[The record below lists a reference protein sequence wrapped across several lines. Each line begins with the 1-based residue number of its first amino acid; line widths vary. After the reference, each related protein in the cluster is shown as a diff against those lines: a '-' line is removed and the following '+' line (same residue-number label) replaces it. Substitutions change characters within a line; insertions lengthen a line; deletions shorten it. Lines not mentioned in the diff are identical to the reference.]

1 MEPLS
6 IFPPEITGE
15 QVMTVV
21 CLFGICAPSSAILE
35 SIFGH
40 RTIFNG
46 KVRLPLS
53 VVLFGYGIFMDYI
66 LRTFDFGVFSMAI
79 RHAESMHPNIIFSVL
94 LPICLY
100 ESSSQLNYY
109 IFKRNLVSSVI
120 LALPGV
126 IVSMILTTVFM
137 YYFVGGIFD
146 WTCSLLI
153 SSILSATDP
162 VAVIASLHQLN
173 APDKLASLVDGESL
187 LNDGAAVVFF
197 QLCKNILMNRV
208 MEPSLILTSGW
219 IFIRC
224 ALGGPVLGFLF
235 GCGVNLFLKVSQATN
250 DVQVFIAISIVYTL
264 FFLSELVHSSGV
276 LAVVS
281 YGVFMSSRK
290 AALFKPKAQE
300 IHNTIIHFI
309 GKLGNHMIFLLAGI
323 VSARLFR
330 PYIEDVSMLVNL
342 FLLFAAICVIRG
354 IMVLVLSPL
363 LTRIGYGLT
372 VKEAII
378 LIWGGLRG
386 GVSMAL
392 AMSLESEDYID
403 PELKGQIAFYV
414 AGTVLLTLLIN
425 GTTVEFIYKKLQLYT
440 TPKFHRMFFK
450 KVMKSIHEEYKQVF
464 NNQMRKHWFF
474 NAHPGLL
481 ELSNT
486 FIPNI
491 IDAKMTETGE
501 IVLANQLSQLTFIK
515 NVKMTSIQL
524 VMHDPTNPKTGHD
537 PTKHSNQRTLS
548 CLTRDEEFED
558 KFIKELELDNDES
571 ERNSLKA
578 GSSCNL
584 FKTNAEE
591 TQTVLLINS
600 VPVSN
605 FTSNNDSSSVS
616 TLKRESLIS
625 DTHRN
630 KVGRHVYIGQMVL
643 STVWQ
648 SYDLL
653 FKNHVISGA
662 ALVVLK
668 KAISKV
674 FYSCEELNLPIHFA
688 FSSEWDSIR
697 SQLWICR
704 ESLLGESKAFCLSSD
719 LILSEYGQ
727 RGPSGTRCLPSFI
740 NHYKNKV
747 RAENLFLDVEVLF
760 SFITARVDLLEHDF
774 HELQSYLGSSSI
786 QLFQNQIIEAQ
797 QYLDHLLS
805 YSQEQYNVAVS
816 HISVNILFNL
826 VRDSMKELVKSRL
839 LLEEDEEKLLALFED
854 RRFIFSSSLSREVI
868 NEYTPEN

>member
-1 MEPLS
+1 MEQTS
-6 IFPPEITGE
+6 IFPPEVTGE
-15 QVMTVV
+15 QVMTIV
-21 CLFGICAPSSAILE
+21 CLFGICAPSSALLE
-35 SIFGH
+35 SFFGH

-46 KVRLPLS
+46 KIRLPLS
-53 VVLFGYGIFMDYI
+53 VVLFGYGILMDYV
-66 LRTFDFGVFSMAI
+66 LRTFNFGIFSMAI
-79 RHAESMHPNIIFSVL
+79 KHAESMHPNIIFSIL

-100 ESSSQLNYY
+100 ESSSQLNYH
-109 IFKRNLVSSVI
+109 IFKRNLISSVL

-126 IVSMILTTVFM
+126 VVSMILTTFFM

-197 QLCKNILMNRV
+197 QLCKNILLNRI

-224 ALGGPVLGFLF
+224 ALGGPILGFLF
-235 GCGVNLFLKVSQATN
+235 GWGVYLFLKVAQPTN
-250 DVQVFIAISIVYTL
+250 DVQALIAISIVYTL
-264 FFLSELVHSSGV
+264 FFLSELIHSSGV

-330 PYIEDVSMLVNL
+330 PYIENTNMLLNL
-342 FLLFAAICVIRG
+342 FLLFTALCVIRG
-354 IMVLVLSPL
+354 IMVFVLSPL

-372 VKEAII
+372 IKEAII

-386 GVSMAL
+386 GVSLAL

-403 PELKGQIAFYV
+403 SELKGQIAFYV

-450 KVMKSIHEEYKQVF
+450 KVMKSINEEYRLVVNDQI
-464 NNQMRKHWFF
+464 RKHWFF

-481 ELSNT
+481 ELCDT
-486 FIPNI
+486 FIPNV

-501 IVLANQLSQLTFIK
+501 IILSSQLSQHTFIK
-515 NVKMTSIQL
+515 NIKSVSIQL
-524 VMHDPTNPKTGHD
+524 VMQDPTSPIDYDSNKYL
-537 PTKHSNQRTLS
+537 NQRTLS
-548 CLTRDEEFED
+548 CLTKDDEFED
-558 KFIKELELDNDES
+558 RFIKELDINNNQFESNSYKTSSNNFLGAKTEDN
-571 ERNSLKA
+571 
-578 GSSCNL
+578 
-584 FKTNAEE
+584 
-591 TQTVLLINS
+591 QTILLINS
-600 VPVSN
+600 IPISN
-605 FTSNNDSSSVS
+605 YTNNDSSSIS

-625 DTHRN
+625 DTS
-630 KVGRHVYIGQMVL
+630 KSKIGRHVYIGQMVL

-662 ALVVLK
+662 ALVILK

-697 SQLWICR
+697 NQLWICK
-704 ESLLGESKAFCLSSD
+704 ENLLTDGKALTLSSE
-719 LILSEYGQ
+719 LLNEYNQ
-727 RGPSGTRCLPSFI
+727 KNISSTLCLPSFI
-740 NHYKNKV
+740 NYYRNK
-747 RAENLFLDVEVLF
+747 AKSKNLFLDIEVLF

-797 QYLDHLLS
+797 QYLDLLLC
-805 YSQEQYNVAVS
+805 YSQEQYNVAIS
-816 HISVNILFNL
+816 HISVNMLFNAL
-826 VRDSMKELVKSRL
+826 RDSMKVLVKSRL
-839 LLEEDEEKLLALFED
+839 LLEEDEEKLLALCED
-854 RRFIFSSSLSREVI
+854 RRFIFSFSLSREVI

>member
-1 MEPLS
+1 MEQMS

-21 CLFGICAPSSAILE
+21 CLFGICAPSSALLE
-35 SIFGH
+35 SFFGH
-40 RTIFNG
+40 RTILNG
-46 KVRLPLS
+46 KIRLPLS
-53 VVLFGYGIFMDYI
+53 VVLFGYGILMDYV
-66 LRTFDFGVFSMAI
+66 LRTFDFGIFSMAI
-79 RHAESMHPNIIFSVL
+79 RHAESMHPNIIFTVL

-100 ESSSQLNYY
+100 ESSSQLNYH
-109 IFKRNLVSSVI
+109 IFKRNLVSSVL

-126 IVSMILTTVFM
+126 IVSMILTTIFM

-219 IFIRC
+219 IFTRC
-224 ALGGPVLGFLF
+224 ALGGPILGFLF
-235 GCGVNLFLKVSQATN
+235 GWGVYLFLKIAQATN

-300 IHNTIIHFI
+300 IHNIIIHFI

-330 PYIEDVSMLVNL
+330 PYIEDTSMLINL

-354 IMVLVLSPL
+354 IMVLILSPL

-372 VKEAII
+372 VKEAVI

-386 GVSMAL
+386 GVSLAL
-392 AMSLESEDYID
+392 AMSLESEEYID

-450 KVMKSIHEEYKQVF
+450 KVMKSINEEYRSVLDSQI
-464 NNQMRKHWFF
+464 RHHWFF

-481 ELSNT
+481 ELCDT
-486 FIPNI
+486 FIPKI
-491 IDAKMTETGE
+491 MDAKMTETGE
-501 IVLANQLSQLTFIK
+501 ITLSNQLSPYVFIK
-515 NVKMTSIQL
+515 NVKSTNIQL
-524 VMHDPTNPKTGHD
+524 AMQDPTNSTGQD
-537 PTKHSNQRTLS
+537 SVTFLNQRTLS
-548 CLTRDEEFED
+548 CLTKDDELED
-558 KFIKELELDNDES
+558 RFIKELELDLNQNHERSD
-571 ERNSLKA
+571 RNSVKA
-578 GSSCNL
+578 SISM
-584 FKTNAEE
+584 EDS
-591 TQTVLLINS
+591 QTILLINS
-600 VPVSN
+600 GQISN
-605 FTSNNDSSSVS
+605 QDNSSVS
-616 TLKRESLIS
+616 TFKRESLVS
-625 DTHRN
+625 DTCRN

-653 FKNHVISGA
+653 FKDHVISGA

-697 SQLWICR
+697 GQLWICK
-704 ESLLGESKAFCLSSD
+704 ESLLTDARALSLSNELLGEGSQKSIASS
-719 LILSEYGQ
+719 
-727 RGPSGTRCLPSFI
+727 TCLPSFI
-740 NHYKNKV
+740 NYYKNKV
-747 RAENLFLDVEVLF
+747 KAKNLFLDVEVLF

-774 HELQSYLGSSSI
+774 QELQSYLGSSSI

-797 QYLDHLLS
+797 QYLDLLLS

-816 HISVNILFNL
+816 HISVNILFNAI
-826 VRDSMKELVKSRL
+826 RDSMKVLVKSRL
-839 LLEEDEEKLLALFED
+839 LLEEDEEKLLALCED